1 MAAGPL
7 PLRAPCTGAGGPL
20 RARPAAEVSTF
31 CSCGVAIFSQRKK
44 RAAVGLTLV
53 MLPACHCAQRAHP
66 GLCHGL
72 HGTTAWGNNLSR
84 EGRGST
90 ACHALRKGRNGE
102 TASTSSPFLALPAG
116 HGIVGGQRDKGVEA
130 VLSAL
135 QWSSSQPV
143 LELSLL
149 GERLSPPLCFPAQG
163 CIPITGRL
171 RNC

>member
-44 RAAVGLTLV
+44 RVAVGLTLV

-72 HGTTAWGNNLSR
+72 RGTTAWGNNLSR

-90 ACHALRKGRNGE
+90 ACHALRKGRKWGKNFHIF
-102 TASTSSPFLALPAG
+102 AFSCISSWPWNS
-116 HGIVGGQRDKGVEA
+116 GGTEGQGGR
-130 VLSAL
+130 SC
-135 QWSSSQPV
+135 
-143 LELSLL
+143 
-149 GERLSPPLCFPAQG
+149 PLCFAVVLKPACAG
-163 CIPITGRL
+163 AFPAG
-171 RNC
+171 